1 MAIPWIALVIG
12 ADVANVPAMT
22 EEVPQNQETDVTDKK
37 SEGRYKQT
45 NLIVLAFFLLGTMFL
60 LLVPRV
66 TLGIGEWLISL
77 FK

>member
-1 MAIPWIALVIG
+1 
-12 ADVANVPAMT
+12 MT
-22 EEVPQNQETDVTDKK
+22 EEVPKNQETDVTDKK

-45 NLIVLAFFLLGTMFL
+45 NLIVLAFFLFGTLFL

-66 TLGIGEWLISL
+66 TLKIGEWLISL